1 MKRWILV
8 PMLAMGGVHVADAD
22 DDVVSVLP
30 CRPTIACTAEI
41 VPGGTLEL
49 EVGWAQRR
57 ASESPTNSALG
68 LAKVSLTDRLQ
79 LQLGT
84 NNMVTS
90 QAGTTSP
97 LDGVFLGPKVV
108 LVEQTDRVPA
118 IAVSALVSTPTRD
131 GAAAVTRT
139 TDVNLWAYASKDL
152 PWLHADFN
160 VGFDV
165 LSVDDHPA
173 LQELVAL
180 SLSRDIS
187 HGVGA
192 MLEGY
197 AFWNGGEYV
206 DHDAGVLT
214 GLTFSIAPRVM
225 FDAGFDVSLYRDTR
239 NVTMFAGV
247 TFVPY
252 TSVGRRTST
261 GVAAL

>member
-1 MKRWILV
+1 M
-8 PMLAMGGVHVADAD
+8 
-22 DDVVSVLP
+22 VSVLP

-41 VPGGTLEL
+41 VPGGTVEL

-57 ASESPTNSALG
+57 ASESPTNSALA
-68 LAKVSLTDRLQ
+68 LAKVSLTDHVQ

-84 NNMVTS
+84 NNVVSS
-90 QAGTTSP
+90 QGGAMDT
-97 LDGVFLGPKVV
+97 LDGVFVGPKIV
-108 LVEQTDRVPA
+108 LVDQTDRAPA

-131 GAAAVTRT
+131 GDAAVIRT
-139 TDVNLWAYASKDL
+139 TDLNLWAYASKDL
-152 PWLHADFN
+152 PWMHADFN

-180 SLSRDIS
+180 SLSRDVG

-197 AFWNGGEYV
+197 AFWNGGPYAE
-206 DHDAGVLT
+206 HDAGVLS
-214 GLTFSIAPRVM
+214 GLTYAITPRVM
-225 FDAGFDVSLYRDTR
+225 FDGGFDVSLYRDSR
-239 NVTMFAGV
+239 NVTLFAGV

-252 TSVGRRTST
+252 TSVARHVTS